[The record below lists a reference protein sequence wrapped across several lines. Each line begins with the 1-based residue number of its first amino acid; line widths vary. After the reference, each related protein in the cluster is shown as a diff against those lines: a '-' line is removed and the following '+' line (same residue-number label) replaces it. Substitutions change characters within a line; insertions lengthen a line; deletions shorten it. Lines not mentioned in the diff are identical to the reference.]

1 MAFTKES
8 KMNIALRLTFIVVI
22 ICMIYPG
29 SVLSQQ
35 VDPRLLHY
43 ADSILINGKIVSMDD
58 TDVNDNIGSSYE
70 ALAIRDKKIFSLG
83 SNTDIRSLAGPS
95 TTIFDLKGR
104 TVIPGIVDTHA
115 HIWDYAQGHWGPKLD
130 DIEYSITA
138 EDGDT
143 WQDIVQKTLN
153 LVAELK
159 TKLNEDDWIIISWPR
174 RVDRLQ
180 SDVAIRNHRILTR
193 QMLDER
199 NSEQKIVIQGNRG
212 VMNTRAMEAYG
223 VYFGGDYPE
232 MDPET
237 GIVVSATVDRLLF
250 AEELYDMKTQIAM
263 IGQEIKEWAAYGTT
277 AWSSS
282 VESYKQLAAV
292 LALDAQKQLATRV
305 AYGLGPS
312 FYRTMPLHPYLLYD
326 FRGYGTDML
335 WFNAWS
341 TTSNDGAY
349 PLLATS
355 IEARPEI
362 KEREMLR
369 GRNEY
374 TRDYAE
380 AGLRFSNTHIAGDR
394 TLDVTMDMIEQGSAR
409 AGLSIEQIK
418 GKRHASDHCRL
429 NPRPEQIPRLKKLG
443 IIMSCAPKYI
453 GGDGPA
459 VAEDYGEEY
468 LNWLVPIKS
477 MIDGGVMVVYESD
490 THVVAGVGHFYY
502 LGQMVTRETDD
513 GVLGPDQRI
522 NRILALKTATS
533 WAPYYMFKE
542 DEFGSLEEGKFADLL
557 ILNKDYFDE
566 DVVPDAMIKTIRPL
580 MTMVGGSIQYMDP
593 GLASEFGIQAEGI
606 QPEQLIQQIHTWET
620 GNVTRELDST
630 SNTDQ

>member
-1 MAFTKES
+1 
-8 KMNIALRLTFIVVI
+8 MNTLTPLYFILLLTGQVYFSIA
-22 ICMIYPG
+22 
-29 SVLSQQ
+29 SAQQ
-35 VDPRLLHY
+35 TDARLLHHPEV
-43 ADSILINGKIVSMDD
+43 ILVNGKVVSMDD
-58 TDVNDNIGSSYE
+58 DGVNDNIGSIYQ
-70 ALAIRDKKIFSLG
+70 ALAIRDNRLMALG
-83 SNTDIRSLAGPS
+83 LNDDIRRLAGPD
-95 TTIFDLKGR
+95 TNVIDVKGR
-104 TVIPGIVDTHA
+104 TVIPGIIDTHT
-115 HIWDYAQGHWGPKLD
+115 HIWDYAQDHWGPPLDNKL
-130 DIEYSITA
+130 YSVTA
-138 EDGDT
+138 AEADT
-143 WQDIVQKTLN
+143 WQDIVQKTLD
-153 LVAELK
+153 LVGDLK
-159 TKLNEDDWIIISWPR
+159 LKLNEDDWIIISWPR
-174 RVDRLQ
+174 RVDGIQ

-199 NSEQKIVIQGNRG
+199 NTEQKIVIEGNRG

-223 VYFGGDYPE
+223 VYFGGEYPE
-232 MDPET
+232 MIPEF
-237 GIVVSATVDRLLF
+237 GIVVSATVGRLLF

-292 LALDAQKQLATRV
+292 LALDAQDGLATRV

-312 FYRTMPLHPYLLYD
+312 FYRTMPLHPYLLHDY
-326 FRGYGTDML
+326 RGYGTDYL

-374 TRDYAE
+374 TREYTA
-380 AGLRFSNTHIAGDR
+380 AKLRFSNTHIAGDR
-394 TLDVTMDMIEQGSAR
+394 TLDVTMDMIEQGSAA
-409 AGLSIEQIK
+409 AGLSLEQIRS
-418 GKRHASDHCRL
+418 KRHASDHCRL

-453 GGDGPA
+453 GGDGPE
-459 VAEDYGEEY
+459 VSKDYGDQY
-468 LNWLVPIKS
+468 LEWLVPMKT

-490 THVVAGVGHFYY
+490 THAVAGVGHFYY
-502 LGQMVTRETDD
+502 LGQMVTRETDQ
-513 GVLGPDQRI
+513 GILGPEQRI

-533 WAPYYMFKE
+533 WAPYYLFKE
-542 DEFGSLEEGKFADLL
+542 NEIGSLEEGKFADLV

-566 DVVPDAMIKTIRPL
+566 NIVPDTMIKTVRPL
-580 MTMVGGSIQYMDP
+580 MTMVGGKIEYMDP
-593 GLASEFGIQAEGI
+593 GLASELNMQPEGI
-606 QPEQLIQQIHTWET
+606 LPEQLIRQIHIWES
-620 GNVTRELDST
+620 GNDTQDLDST